1 MNLAGMI
8 NCIGLAALI
17 VLAVL
22 NAVRAS
28 IPRLMEPETAKQ
40 EVTPTNG
47 PMGAK
52 RRPSVDH

>member
-8 NCIGLAALI
+8 YCIGLATPAAFI

-28 IPRLMEPETAKQ
+28 IPRLMEPEQQSRK
-40 EVTPTNG
+40 
-47 PMGAK
+47 
-52 RRPSVDH
+52 